1 MIYILDQDLA
11 KSAQAVANNDLEK
24 QIKAIAQTLCNVH
37 HDINQLNGTY
47 ESHHHLIPMIGKDN
61 KFYYN
66 WTKWARE
73 CVANYK
79 WLVNLGMHCCIELI
93 LHRGIL
99 KCKKYQL
106 AIDWAS
112 SNAPDLPEFIIKD
125 QGKVNCFGEKF
136 EYKSYN
142 EQSPF
147 PTVMPKKYQNR
158 PYENYGKEDPVI
170 ESYRSYYQ
178 HKLQQRTNCI
188 ACNNT
193 RKSTCS
199 DCENCFSCIEIMPKW
214 TRREKPE
221 WLNL

>member
-47 ESHHHLIPMIGKDN
+47 ESHHHLIPAIGKDN

-79 WLVNLGMHCCIELI
+79 WLVELGLACCKEYNYRSCKCANCRGNNCPYRGQHIDQSVIE
-93 LHRGIL
+93 
-99 KCKKYQL
+99 
-106 AIDWAS
+106 WA
-112 SNAPDLPEFIIKD
+112 NDFVPDLPFSLLPTK
-125 QGKVNCFGEKF
+125 N
-136 EYKSYN
+136 YPMT
-142 EQSPF
+142 PF

-170 ESYRSYYQ
+170 ESYRNYYQ
-178 HKLQQRTNCI
+178 HKLQQKTNCI

-199 DCENCFSCIEIMPKW
+199 DCETCFSCIESMPTW
-214 TRREKPE
+214 TNREKPE